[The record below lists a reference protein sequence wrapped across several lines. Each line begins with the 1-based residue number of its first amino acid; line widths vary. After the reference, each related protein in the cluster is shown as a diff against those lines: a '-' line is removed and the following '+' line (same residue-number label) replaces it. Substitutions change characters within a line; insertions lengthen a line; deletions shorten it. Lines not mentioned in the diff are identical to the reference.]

1 MCELELQFLEN
12 ASMSKLRRFFAVLL
26 IFTFSFSL
34 FANQPTVKIDE
45 YREGGETPSW
55 LKNLRRSEIV
65 TLGSLPFTTLST
77 TFAYSLYKGM
87 KNGFQDGIPNPLE
100 KDKSGFTTDEQLGI
114 FFTSLSISLLIGVTD
129 FVVSTV
135 KEKKS
140 EKQHIL
146 EMEEQNQAVIL
157 EVVE

>member
-1 MCELELQFLEN
+1 MP
-12 ASMSKLRRFFAVLL
+12 KIRRFFAVLL

-87 KNGFQDGIPNPLE
+87 KTRFV
-100 KDKSGFTTDEQLGI
+100 
-114 FFTSLSISLLIGVTD
+114 FF
-129 FVVSTV
+129 
-135 KEKKS
+135 
-140 EKQHIL
+140 
-146 EMEEQNQAVIL
+146 
-157 EVVE
+157 